1 VVGQRRSRGQVLP
14 LIRASLP
21 RTAPSCCAQQYSYYG
36 DDGFLAATPYSIPIH
51 VRALF
56 LSNNPGYSPGSF
68 SNAIKF

>member
-1 VVGQRRSRGQVLP
+1 
-14 LIRASLP
+14 LP
-21 RTAPSCCAQQYSYYG
+21 RTASSCCAQQYSYYG

-51 VRALF
+51 VQALF